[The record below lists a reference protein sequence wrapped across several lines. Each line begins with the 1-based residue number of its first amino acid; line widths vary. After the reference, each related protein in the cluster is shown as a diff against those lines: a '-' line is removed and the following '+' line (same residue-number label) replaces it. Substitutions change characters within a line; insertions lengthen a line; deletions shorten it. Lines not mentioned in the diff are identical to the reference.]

1 MTPIF
6 VPTAADLAALALLIL
21 AGALLMLA
29 AWVVADWVM
38 AMFDA
43 MEGSDEAPTQPH
55 RLTPL
60 SLLGIAL
67 WATTWYIAGRIVFG
81 N

>member
-1 MTPIF
+1 MPIF

-43 MEGSDEAPTQPH
+43 MEGSDEAPPQP
-55 RLTPL
+55 PPAD
-60 SLLGIAL
+60 SAQSA
-67 WATTWYIAGRIVFG
+67 WGRIMGDDLVHRRPDRLR
-81 N
+81 